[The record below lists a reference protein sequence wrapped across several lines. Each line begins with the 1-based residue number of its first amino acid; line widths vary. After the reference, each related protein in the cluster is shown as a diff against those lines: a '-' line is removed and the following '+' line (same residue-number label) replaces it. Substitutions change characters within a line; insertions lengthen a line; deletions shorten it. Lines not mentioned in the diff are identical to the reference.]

1 MAVTSSGSI
10 CCRGDSRPTLSGVT
24 AVRQDAIMVT
34 VKTDA
39 EAWLHADR
47 ARRSVIVPRGVNCVL
62 LDEVVAVFVWSAIGP
77 SDRGFCRVGQGCGT
91 TPRTCGR

>member
-24 AVRQDAIMVT
+24 AVRQDATMVT
-34 VKTDA
+34 VRMDA

-47 ARRSVIVPRGVNCVL
+47 ARRSVIVPGASIASFWMRLWLCLFG
-62 LDEVVAVFVWSAIGP
+62 WP
-77 SDRGFCRVGQGCGT
+77 
-91 TPRTCGR
+91 